1 MGLCHKI
8 FFIFCYLRFFSSDY
22 KTSLKQEVVELFE
35 GTPFRII
42 EFAIFFKRLL
52 LYANT
57 VSIVSV
63 LCCVRMT
70 ISL

>member
-52 LYANT
+52 FMQILLA
-57 VSIVSV
+57 
-63 LCCVRMT
+63 L
-70 ISL
+70 SLFCAV